1 MHADRATFHRF
12 DRFNLKYNPF
22 GQARLREVF
31 IKQDNLLRGRYLAEL
46 TAEVFADLEAS
57 KYQHAEY
64 RVSIYGRKRVEWDTL
79 AAWVA
84 QNRLA
89 SDNVV
94 WLIQLPRLY
103 DVYKAQG
110 IIDNFGQLLDNVFG
124 PLFEVT
130 LNPASHPQL
139 HLFLRHV
146 VGFDMVDDESKPER
160 RPAKHM
166 PPAAAWDIPHNPAYA
181 YYAYYVAANL
191 YTLNKL
197 REARGLAPFDFRPH
211 AGEAGDVDHLASA
224 FLLAQNISHG
234 IGLRK
239 CMPLQ
244 YLYYLA
250 QVGEK
255 REGVVV
261 VGWVECCWFCFLPS
275 SQTHTHTPP
284 SNRSAS
290 ACPPCPTT
298 RSSWTTTATRSPPF
312 LRAGCPSPSR
322 LTTLSKST

>member
-1 MHADRATFHRF
+1 MSTHPPLHQVVIFRDGKCLTLAEVFASLRLTSHSLNVDALDMHADRATFHRF

-166 PPAAAWDIPHNPAYA
+166 PPAAAWNIPHNPAYA
-181 YYAYYVAANL
+181 YYAYYVTANL

-197 REARGLAPFDFRPH
+197 REARGLAPFAFRPH

-250 QVGEK
+250 QV

-261 VGWVECCWFCFLPS
+261 VGGV
-275 SQTHTHTPP
+275 
-284 SNRSAS
+284 
-290 ACPPCPTT
+290 
-298 RSSWTTTATRSPPF
+298 
-312 LRAGCPSPSR
+312 G
-322 LTTLSKST
+322 